1 MTKKTLPIQLDD
13 IERDKIERL
22 AVVWGLS
29 LAGTIR
35 RLIREYQETITTAK

>member
-1 MTKKTLPIQLDD
+1 MNKKPLMIQIED

-22 AVVWGLS
+22 ATLWGLS

-35 RLIREYQETITTAK
+35 RLIREYKEDV

>member
-13 IERDKIERL
+13 IEREKIERL
-22 AVVWGLS
+22 AALWGLS

-35 RLIREYQETITTAK
+35 RLIREHKEDV

>member
-13 IERDKIERL
+13 VEREKIERL
-22 AVVWGLS
+22 AVLWGLS

-35 RLIREYQETITTAK
+35 RLIREYKEDV